1 MRSKI
6 RKTSEFRYNVHKL
19 RETAHIAI
27 EEHNSHL
34 EEEAKRVPATA
45 ATGDSGS
52 GTATTATAGAELP
65 PPATKNDRKALEKTK
80 RAELGAGATKRALSR
95 QIKALESNFRQEVE
109 EIDQKISALEHTLKD
124 MALKRE
130 KPIVAYIT
138 FNTVAGAEELLRVHN
153 SQLKIGFFSW
163 LCNGCK
169 SKAKSIR
176 GKIPKVKAAPEPS
189 TILWENVRYGK
200 LNCFIRRSLV
210 TLAAVGCIAVSLVFT
225 LASKYIQDS
234 SASAGETSSI
244 CPVNFDDLEKA
255 EQRNLIRGDKGLTHC
270 YCDTIPFY
278 RRRDDSIC
286 TEYFDG
292 TMRNLF
298 IGYAAVLVVVGLN
311 ASLGGILTRFANFE
325 KHHTEEL
332 RMKSAFDRL
341 FILKYIN
348 TSLVF
353 LLSNNDT
360 VLTFL
365 KQLTGFDGVSTAEF
379 SRDWYENIGIT
390 LLLVQMGNI
399 FGGHIVKFIQLA
411 TMKYRLWRARR
422 DPSFAITQD
431 ELNKLHEGPPFRFA
445 ENYAQLMS
453 TLYGCMTFNLGI
465 PLLNW
470 IGLVNC
476 FLFYCIDKYFFVH
489 VCCSPA
495 RLNIRLSKRVR
506 SLIPGAIMINLVMAL
521 WTLSNDDIFEN
532 EWSPEAKQFSS
543 AQKGYLSVDMVAN
556 ISSKLYQSHMFPI
569 LLVIVSA
576 IGLKLMLLAE
586 KNLRQSGVFR
596 FFAGLFSKEGEVKK
610 DSGAG
615 WRARVDEDQHMKNS
629 CSSKMMSLVRK
640 LLNDEGSD
648 ATINIA
654 KTVSYP
660 RAVQRNLIKGLATYN
675 ILHNPKYKEQFAITW
690 KFAMRHRHV
699 RSVVFYDTVT
709 DVLSNEHEKD
719 ADAKRTEKLRR
730 ASALPMM
737 TRKEF
742 EQKLEREKANKKML
756 KMVQDETRRR
766 AGGML
771 GLVEEGDETKEG
783 WDRDG

>member
-1 MRSKI
+1 
-6 RKTSEFRYNVHKL
+6 
-19 RETAHIAI
+19 
-27 EEHNSHL
+27 
-34 EEEAKRVPATA
+34 
-45 ATGDSGS
+45 
-52 GTATTATAGAELP
+52 
-65 PPATKNDRKALEKTK
+65 
-80 RAELGAGATKRALSR
+80 
-95 QIKALESNFRQEVE
+95 
-109 EIDQKISALEHTLKD
+109 
-124 MALKRE
+124 
-130 KPIVAYIT
+130 
-138 FNTVAGAEELLRVHN
+138 
-153 SQLKIGFFSW
+153 
-163 LCNGCK
+163 
-169 SKAKSIR
+169 
-176 GKIPKVKAAPEPS
+176 
-189 TILWENVRYGK
+189 
-200 LNCFIRRSLV
+200 
-210 TLAAVGCIAVSLVFT
+210 
-225 LASKYIQDS
+225 
-234 SASAGETSSI
+234 
-244 CPVNFDDLEKA
+244 
-255 EQRNLIRGDKGLTHC
+255 
-270 YCDTIPFY
+270 
-278 RRRDDSIC
+278 
-286 TEYFDG
+286 
-292 TMRNLF
+292 
-298 IGYAAVLVVVGLN
+298 
-311 ASLGGILTRFANFE
+311 
-325 KHHTEEL
+325 
-332 RMKSAFDRL
+332 
-341 FILKYIN
+341 
-348 TSLVF
+348 
-353 LLSNNDT
+353 
-360 VLTFL
+360 
-365 KQLTGFDGVSTAEF
+365 
-379 SRDWYENIGIT
+379 
-390 LLLVQMGNI
+390 
-399 FGGHIVKFIQLA
+399 
-411 TMKYRLWRARR
+411 
-422 DPSFAITQD
+422 
-431 ELNKLHEGPPFRFA
+431 
-445 ENYAQLMS
+445 
-453 TLYGCMTFNLGI
+453 
-465 PLLNW
+465 
-470 IGLVNC
+470 
-476 FLFYCIDKYFFVH
+476 
-489 VCCSPA
+489 
-495 RLNIRLSKRVR
+495 
-506 SLIPGAIMINLVMAL
+506 MINLVMAL

-576 IGLKLMLLAE
+576 VGLKLMLLAE

-615 WRARVDEDQHMKNS
+615 WRAGVDEDQHMKNS